1 MKLGSRP
8 EIFVREEQENATL
21 VVSGDWITQNLAEL
35 PPTVSYG
42 SSDHPEIDCSE
53 LGRIDSVGA
62 LAILTLVHRAAK
74 IEGLPENLARLFEL
88 VDAATQGED
97 ASEAARHPLHVR
109 LGKVVYRAGQSI
121 KTSARFLGKLEV
133 SLVRSIANP
142 SRIRPVALA
151 SSIQKAGLES
161 LPLIAIMTFFIGAV
175 VALIGSDLL
184 EQLGAAEL
192 VVELVGI
199 SVLREFGV
207 LIPAILLAG
216 RSTSTFAAQIGAMRM
231 NQETEAMQVM
241 GIDLFDALVLPRFL
255 SLLITMPLR

>member
-207 LIPAILLAG
+207 FSVPLFLCVSCHNQPSHSPIVPAAPPCQP
-216 RSTSTFAAQIGAMRM
+216 RQISG
-231 NQETEAMQVM
+231 EK
-241 GIDLFDALVLPRFL
+241 IFL
-255 SLLITMPLR
+255 GY